1 MRHRRTLGVLV
12 ACVVGVSVAARAF
25 AGGPYTD
32 DLSKCL
38 VRSTSDADRT
48 LLVQWMFAMMALHP
62 AVKSMST
69 VSDSQRME
77 MSRQIAGVM
86 ENLLTVSCQSEAQQ
100 ALKYEGKNA
109 LETGFSI
116 LGQVAGR
123 ELFSNPQVAA
133 GISELEKYVDA
144 DKLKKALQPEK

>member
-1 MRHRRTLGVLV
+1 MRHRRTVGVLV
-12 ACVVGVSVAARAF
+12 ACVLGVLVAGRAF

-69 VSDSQRME
+69 VSDSQRAE
-77 MSRQIAGVM
+77 LSRQIAGVM

-100 ALKYEGKNA
+100 AVKYEGKNA
-109 LETGFSI
+109 LETSFSI

-133 GISELEKYVDA
+133 GMNELEKYVDA